1 VEIITEARGPKL
13 RFTVIGSLIA
23 FLLQVMIAPNIA
35 ILDVVPN
42 FILGFVVLNAMF
54 CNNIRS
60 PLTGFL
66 LGLLYDFTAQG
77 PLGIMAL
84 VLAALG
90 YGVSSLNKELFASG
104 WLIQAFLLLV
114 AAFFGELLHAALL
127 SITGYDPDFLLSVGM
142 RVIPG
147 ALYDAVFGLI
157 VFPLIWRFGTNA
169 KKDPDMLKG
178 KFD

>member
-1 VEIITEARGPKL
+1 MEVITETRQARIS
-13 RFTVIGSLIA
+13 FTVAGSLIA

-42 FILGFVVLNAMF
+42 FILGFVVLNAMS
-54 CNNIRS
+54 CNSIRS
-60 PLTGFL
+60 SLTGFV

-90 YGVSSLNKELFASG
+90 YSVSSLNKELFANG
-104 WLIQAFLLLV
+104 WPIQALLLLI
-114 AAFFGELLHAALL
+114 AAFFGELLHAAFL
-127 SITGYDPDFLLSVGM
+127 SISGYDPDFLLSVGM
-142 RVIPG
+142 RVVPG

-157 VFPLIWRFGTNA
+157 VFPLTGHFVNRT
-169 KKDPDMLKG
+169 KRDPDALKG